1 MNTRRTVATAL
12 AVVASLALTACGS
25 KSYTPLTQANFAKQV
40 SLAAKDVKSVHMTM
54 KASSLLTYDAT
65 FSFRAPVAMQLLTS
79 TNATGT
85 MQTAAIRIVGDAV
98 YIQTAANGKWAKVP
112 AAPGAASSQVKR
124 DGPLSFVNQFKN
136 GVKSI
141 EYVGPTR
148 IGGETVQRYTL
159 VLDAS
164 QLGTS
169 LLALAAK
176 VPSFANLKTYKEQV
190 YVSDQNLLRRIT
202 ITFPAPVG
210 TNQVDFVGW
219 NVPVTIKAPA
229 PSDIASSG
237 S

>member
-1 MNTRRTVATAL
+1 MHTRRIVATAL
-12 AVVASLALTACGS
+12 AVAASLSLTACGS
-25 KSYTPLTQANFAKQV
+25 KSYTPLTQATFAKEV

-54 KASSLLTYDAT
+54 KASTLLTYDAT
-65 FSFRAPVAMQLLTS
+65 FSFKAPVAMQLLTS

-85 MQTAAIRIVGDAV
+85 TQTAAIRVVGNAV
-98 YIQTAANGKWAKVP
+98 YIQAAANGKWAKVP
-112 AAPGAASSQVKR
+112 AAAGAAASQVKS
-124 DGPLSFVNQFKN
+124 DGPQSFVNQFKN

-141 EYVGPTR
+141 KYVGPTK
-148 IGGETVQRYTL
+148 IGGQAVQHYTL
-159 VLDAS
+159 VMDAS

-190 YVSDQNLLRRIT
+190 YVSNENLLRRIT
-202 ITFPAPVG
+202 MTFPAPVG
-210 TNQVDFVGW
+210 TNTVDFVGW

-229 PSDIASSG
+229 PSDIATSG